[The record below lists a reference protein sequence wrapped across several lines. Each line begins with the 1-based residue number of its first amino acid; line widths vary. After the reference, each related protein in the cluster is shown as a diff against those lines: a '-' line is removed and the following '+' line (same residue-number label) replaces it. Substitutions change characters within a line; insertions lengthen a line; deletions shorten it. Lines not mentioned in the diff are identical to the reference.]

1 MKYDILE
8 NLQSY
13 LQENLT
19 PNTARTYYTS
29 VTKLF
34 SDIQFTNVSQISR
47 EYLEKQL
54 AERFSTRN
62 EFSAAKN
69 GLKWMARLYPQL
81 QLPSEEYFRSRSRQK
96 RNFSKRPKKVIFL
109 HPMKRTINQIRDDR
123 LRYAYRLALISGL
136 RVSELADLR
145 GQDLAFADGRISVTV
160 RHGKGGHG
168 GVVECRPDA
177 YLYERLKTYTRN
189 HPEERLFY
197 GEAYLR
203 REANRLGFEC
213 HDLRRAY
220 AIETRRE
227 LKKQMPAAEADA
239 VVQKNLRHA
248 RFSTTKRYL
257 YNRKLKL
264 EYEHEQKDKKQQEL
278 RKPE

>member
-1 MKYDILE
+1 MKYDFLE
-8 NLQSY
+8 PLQSY
-13 LQENLT
+13 LKENLT
-19 PNTARTYYTS
+19 PNTARTYYS
-29 VTKLF
+29 AVTKLF
-34 SDIQFTNVSQISR
+34 SESQFTDVSQIPR

-54 AERFSTRN
+54 VERFSTRN

-69 GLKWMARLYPQL
+69 GLKWMARLYPGL
-81 QLPSEEYFRSRSRQK
+81 QLPAEEYFHSQSVRK

-109 HPMKRTINQIRDDR
+109 HPVERTINQISDEG

-136 RVSELADLR
+136 RVSELAELR
-145 GQDLAFADGRISVTV
+145 AGDLAFEGGRIYVTV

-168 GVVECRPDA
+168 GVIQCRPDA
-177 YLYERLKTYTRN
+177 YLYDRLKAYTQG
-189 HPEERLFY
+189 HGEGRLFY

-220 AIETRRE
+220 AIMTRNE
-227 LKKQMPAAEADA
+227 LKKKMPAAQADA
-239 VVQKNLRHA
+239 IVQENLRHA

-257 YNRKLKL
+257 YNRKLKM
-264 EYEHEQKDKKQQEL
+264 EYEHEPENKKQKEL
-278 RKPE
+278 